1 MGYDKDLIVKVA
13 KLHYLNKISQE
24 KIGEKLKISR
34 YQVSRILLK
43 ASELG
48 IVNIS
53 IVEPITTLARLED
66 KLERHFNLKR
76 AIVITNNDSS
86 NEDLKSKLGS
96 AAAKFLLDTI
106 KDGDVIGVSWG
117 NTINETVCHLPSE
130 INRDVEIVQ
139 IAGGFHRVP
148 LNISCHDVARR
159 LALRFNKEPHLLYS
173 PAILK
178 SKEVC
183 KLLIEEYEIKEVFD
197 LFDKVTLALIGI
209 GAISDVLKLYLEFGL
224 ISRQDEINIRENQAV
239 GNVLQLID
247 SSGNSERFDLNK
259 RSVMMPPEKLLK
271 VPYVIGLG
279 GGLSKFEAV
288 SGALKGKLINILI
301 TDDTVAK
308 KLLEEYK

>member
-13 KLHYLNKISQE
+13 KLHYLDKISQE
-24 KIGEKLKISR
+24 KIAENLKISR
-34 YQVSRILLK
+34 YQVSRMLLK
-43 ASELG
+43 ASEQG
-48 IVNIS
+48 IVNIT
-53 IVEPITTLARLED
+53 ITEPVTTLARLED
-66 KLERHFNLKR
+66 KLEKNFNLQR

-86 NEDLKSKLGS
+86 DADLKSKLGS
-96 AAAKFLLDTI
+96 AAAKLLVDTI

-139 IAGGFHRVP
+139 IAGGFHKES

-178 SKEVC
+178 SEKLY

-197 LFDKVTLALIGI
+197 LFDKVTMAIIGI
-209 GAISDVLKLYLEFGL
+209 GAISDVLKLYLEFGS
-224 ISRQDEINIRENQAV
+224 ISHQDEIEIKKNKAV
-239 GNVLQLID
+239 GNVLHLID
-247 SSGNSERFDLNK
+247 SSGNYEGFELNK
-259 RSVMMPPEKLLK
+259 RSVMMSPKKLLK
-271 VPYVIGLG
+271 VPYVIGIA
-279 GGLSKFEAV
+279 GGLPKIDAI
-288 SGALKGKLINILI
+288 SGALKGELINILI

-308 KLLEEYK
+308 ALLMK